1 MRTKL
6 VGKVKYLQFESFPEQ
21 KVIHAIFTR
30 QGGVSPAP
38 WDSLNQGGTTGDS
51 RERVIENRRIA
62 FNSVGLNVETIFDV
76 WQVHGTK
83 IIESDE
89 PRDLNQPHEKADG
102 ILTTKKEVTLFM
114 RFADCVPILLF
125 EPDHN
130 VIAIVHAGWQGTTK
144 RIAAIA
150 VEKMVDNYHCDRENI
165 IAGIG
170 PSIGPDHYF
179 VKEDV
184 ISQAIK
190 AYPDSWKNVLR
201 HQGESLS
208 LDLWE
213 ANRICL
219 EEAGIKKIE
228 IAGLCTAC
236 NLGDWYSH
244 RAEGSKT
251 GRMGALL
258 AMK

>member
-1 MRTKL
+1 MRTKHSDR
-6 VGKVKYLQFESFPEQ
+6 VKYLQFESFPDQ

-38 WDSLNQGGTTGDS
+38 WESLNQGGTTGDS

-62 FNSVGLNVETIFDV
+62 FNNVGLKVETIFDV

-83 IIESDE
+83 IIATDK
-89 PRDLNQPHEKADG
+89 PRDLDQPHKKADG
-102 ILTTKKEVTLFM
+102 ILTSQKGVTLFM

-125 EPDHN
+125 DPN
-130 VIAIVHAGWQGTTK
+130 LQIISIVHAGWQGTVK
-144 RIAAIA
+144 RIAETA
-150 VEKMVDNYHCDRENI
+150 VDKMVNIYHCDRENI
-165 IAGIG
+165 IVGIG
-170 PSIGPDHYF
+170 PSIGPDHYH

-184 ISQAIK
+184 ISQVTK
-190 AYPDSWKNVLR
+190 AYPENWKNIIWQ
-201 HQGESLS
+201 QGDSFS

-236 NLGDWYSH
+236 NLEDWYSH

-251 GRMGALL
+251 GRFGVLL

>member
-1 MRTKL
+1 
-6 VGKVKYLQFESFPEQ
+6 
-21 KVIHAIFTR
+21 
-30 QGGVSPAP
+30 
-38 WDSLNQGGTTGDS
+38 
-51 RERVIENRRIA
+51 
-62 FNSVGLNVETIFDV
+62 
-76 WQVHGTK
+76 
-83 IIESDE
+83 
-89 PRDLNQPHEKADG
+89 
-102 ILTTKKEVTLFM
+102 
-114 RFADCVPILLF
+114 
-125 EPDHN
+125 
-130 VIAIVHAGWQGTTK
+130 
-144 RIAAIA
+144 
-150 VEKMVDNYHCDRENI
+150 
-165 IAGIG
+165 
-170 PSIGPDHYF
+170 

-184 ISQAIK
+184 ISQVIK